1 MPTWLAVI
9 LEIVKI
15 TVPALIVFL
24 TIYFLIKE
32 FLQKQLQLQNLEYR
46 QRQQSTSLPIR
57 LQAYERLSLL
67 IERISIPNLLFRL
80 RAQNSTSGALRV
92 ALLLAIQ
99 QEFEHNVTQR
109 VYVSDKLWT
118 ILRAARQDT
127 ENIING
133 IAEKIDPK
141 APAEELAGT
150 LLNYLDMQESTA
162 VETAQ
167 LAIKTEAGLY
177 L

>member
-1 MPTWLAVI
+1 MPTWLAVL

-24 TIYFLIKE
+24 TIYMLLKE
-32 FLQKQLQLQNLEYR
+32 FLQKQLQMQNLEYR
-46 QRQQSTSLPIR
+46 QRQQSISLPMR

-67 IERISIPNLLFRL
+67 VERITLPNLLFRL
-80 RAQNSTSGALRV
+80 RTEKSTSGALRV

-99 QEFEHNVTQR
+99 QEFEHNVTQQ
-109 VYVSDKLWT
+109 VYVSDKLWEIIRT
-118 ILRAARQDT
+118 ARQDT
-127 ENIING
+127 ENIVNG
-133 IAEKIDPK
+133 IAEKVDPK
-141 APAEELAGT
+141 ASAEELANT
-150 LLNYLDMQESTA
+150 LLLYLEAQESSA
-162 VETAQ
+162 LVMAQ